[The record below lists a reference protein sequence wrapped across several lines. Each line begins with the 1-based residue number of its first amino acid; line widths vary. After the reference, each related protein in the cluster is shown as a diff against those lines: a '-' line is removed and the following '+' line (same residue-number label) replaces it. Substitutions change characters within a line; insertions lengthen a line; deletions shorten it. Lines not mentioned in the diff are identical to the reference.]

1 MHHLELRLEA
11 PQELVGGHQSS
22 ASGFLVILSSLCVRE
37 AWKYG
42 ERALRSCHLNLGHML
57 QALSVSCEL
66 HGWIMEEA
74 SGALILDPVLRR
86 ILDVQDETPE
96 LALWVTTGSEGS
108 VPAMAWAEELMAVY
122 QQAHLKSLGDP
133 SPLSATPGT
142 IYPAW
147 PVMDAAQEALKLQR
161 EDLAL
166 LDGAGA
172 EASQPRGRC
181 LHHLGA
187 QLLPSVLRRRSA
199 LGFVTEQYPQ
209 EEFVRM
215 LSASCECAMEPQLL
229 RAGSRMKIHLL
240 LMLHDVEG
248 FQPGLYLLQRARDE
262 MLPGFVEP
270 PLMEVLALQGCT
282 LWRLAAAD
290 VHHAAQLSAC
300 GQDIAT
306 KGSFAAAFVGNFHG
320 WTHPRNYAELLW
332 QSGALGQVL
341 YLAAEAAGFG
351 ATGMGCFMDDI
362 TLALLRSPWAMESKA
377 KNDSQSFAPMESQ
390 YQVLYHFAVGKPSV
404 DPRLLSFEAYQ
415 HLQDGFY
422 YEALQG
428 GMGRIVQASP
438 VGEKM
443 PVAGLQW
450 GLVGVLL
457 AGDAV

>member
-1 MHHLELRLEA
+1 
-11 PQELVGGHQSS
+11 
-22 ASGFLVILSSLCVRE
+22 
-37 AWKYG
+37 
-42 ERALRSCHLNLGHML
+42 
-57 QALSVSCEL
+57 
-66 HGWIMEEA
+66 
-74 SGALILDPVLRR
+74 
-86 ILDVQDETPE
+86 
-96 LALWVTTGSEGS
+96 
-108 VPAMAWAEELMAVY
+108 
-122 QQAHLKSLGDP
+122 
-133 SPLSATPGT
+133 
-142 IYPAW
+142 
-147 PVMDAAQEALKLQR
+147 
-161 EDLAL
+161 
-166 LDGAGA
+166 
-172 EASQPRGRC
+172 
-181 LHHLGA
+181 
-187 QLLPSVLRRRSA
+187 
-199 LGFVTEQYPQ
+199 
-209 EEFVRM
+209 M

-438 VGEKM
+438 VGAKM
-443 PVAGLQW
+443 PAFFGSSNTLNGFQNHLQMQ
-450 GLVGVLL
+450 LAEHPNDVLTCPACYNSLDPTLPAASL
-457 AGDAV
+457 ASRRFPVSPVLPGRVSATRSQSQRWTANAFDTKRKP